1 MTRTNQTR
9 RQLAKATAAA
19 IATAALLVPGALAN
33 SSAQNNHYD
42 PWFNNAIATQPSQ
55 PDPWFNNALATQR
68 NQPDPWFNNA
78 VAKQRRLATQTNNA
92 KQTSYRFITDTLG
105 NGQPTRS
112 AYRFISDT
120 LAPGGGSSANSVV
133 AASNHRFDWADAGAG
148 AAATLGLALLILTGR
163 VVALRKRGSLA
174 F

>member
-1 MTRTNQTR
+1 MTRTNHTR
-9 RQLAKATAAA
+9 RQLAKATAAT

-42 PWFNNAIATQPSQ
+42 PWFNNAIATHRSQ
-55 PDPWFNNALATQR
+55 PDPWFNNAIARQR
-68 NQPDPWFNNA
+68 S
-78 VAKQRRLATQTNNA
+78 LATQTNNA
-92 KQTSYRFITDTLG
+92 KQTGYRFITDTLG
-105 NGQPTRS
+105 GNGQPTTS
-112 AYRFISDT
+112 AYRFITDT
-120 LAPGGGSSANSVV
+120 LAPGGGSSANSVA
-133 AASNHRFDWADAGAG
+133 AASSHGFDWADAGVG